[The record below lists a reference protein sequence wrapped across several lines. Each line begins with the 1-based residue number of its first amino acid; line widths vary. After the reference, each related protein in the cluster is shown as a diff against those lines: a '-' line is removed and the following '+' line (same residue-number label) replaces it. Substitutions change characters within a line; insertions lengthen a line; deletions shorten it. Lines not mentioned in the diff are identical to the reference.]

1 MDKNL
6 KQFQFSYGA
15 FVWNVYARD
24 IEGARMCMEE
34 ILYIYRRQCTQ
45 SGQPKVS
52 DMHVVEIQ
60 QEA

>member
-15 FVWNVYARD
+15 FVWNVYARNKK
-24 IEGARMCMEE
+24 EANLCMEE

-52 DMHVVEIQ
+52 EMDVVEIQ
-60 QEA
+60 QVA